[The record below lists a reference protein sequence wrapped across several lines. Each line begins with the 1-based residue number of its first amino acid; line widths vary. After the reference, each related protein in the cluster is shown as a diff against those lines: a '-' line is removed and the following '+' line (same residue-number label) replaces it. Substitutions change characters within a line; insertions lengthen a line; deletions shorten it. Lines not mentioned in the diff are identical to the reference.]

1 MERTAS
7 AQSGSARGA
16 AGGERQFAR
25 QITSECNLAR
35 HSEYVSLTPLRQ
47 KMNVQEMRPVE
58 N

>member
-1 MERTAS
+1 MEHAAS

-16 AGGERQFAR
+16 AGSERQFAR
-25 QITSECNLAR
+25 QITSERNLACHFKYASR
-35 HSEYVSLTPLRQ
+35 TPPLQ